1 MPFINNKKF
10 CEIRESA
17 KSGNEKAKMILQAI
31 SKNSPQNDLDNLIN
45 DYYNIVNDV
54 PPIEQ
59 KNEPEIEIFDTPSP
73 NVVEES
79 PQIEEIEDLTEVLNG
94 EMDGLLDENDVED
107 ITFGDFLKNKRR
119 DGLRAKKNGDY
130 FKAYDLNG
138 RQSYMNDKINSY
150 KGKFDGRKRD
160 VERQFTD
167 LGKSIDK
174 YSKDVNYMLDDEM
187 DLDMNVANQ
196 AYDELTD
203 NENVMKSFGRYWD
216 DSDNLQIAEVLK
228 ELVVKYG
235 KKNVMAVLNTLK
247 SDNDNY
253 QNFRK
258 QQIDNE
264 IGRYAKSIENLLK

>member
-45 DYYNIVNDV
+45 DYYNV
-54 PPIEQ
+54 PPVISLE
-59 KNEPEIEIFDTPSP
+59 EPENNALSEEIFEDDKDIIDGES
-73 NVVEES
+73 NV
-79 PQIEEIEDLTEVLNG
+79 EIEDLTEILNG

-138 RQSYMNDKINSY
+138 RQDYMNDKINNY

-174 YSKDVNYMLDDEM
+174 YSKDVNYMLDDGM
-187 DLDMNVANQ
+187 DLDMNLANQ

-216 DSDNLQIAEVLK
+216 DLDNLQIAEVLK

-264 IGRYAKSIENLLK
+264 IGRYTKSIENLLK

>member
-45 DYYNIVNDV
+45 DYYNV
-54 PPIEQ
+54 PPVISLE
-59 KNEPEIEIFDTPSP
+59 EPENSVLNEEIFEDDKDITDGEN
-73 NVVEES
+73 NV
-79 PQIEEIEDLTEVLNG
+79 EIEDLTEILNG

-138 RQSYMNDKINSY
+138 RQTYMNDKINNY

-174 YSKDVNYMLDDEM
+174 YSKDVNYMLDDGM

>member
-45 DYYNIVNDV
+45 DYYNV
-54 PPIEQ
+54 PPVISLE
-59 KNEPEIEIFDTPSP
+59 EPENSVLNEEIFEDDKDIIDGEN
-73 NVVEES
+73 NV
-79 PQIEEIEDLTEVLNG
+79 EIEDLTEILNT

-107 ITFGDFLKNKRR
+107 ITFGDFLKNKHR
-119 DGLRAKKNGDY
+119 DGIRAKKNGDY

-138 RQSYMNDKINSY
+138 RQKYMDDRINNYKDKFI
-150 KGKFDGRKRD
+150 GRKRD
-160 VERQFTD
+160 VERQFDD
-167 LGKSIDK
+167 LEKSIDK
-174 YSKDVNYMLDDEM
+174 YSKDVNYMLDDDME
-187 DLDMNVANQ
+187 LDMNVANQ
-196 AYDELTD
+196 AYDEFTND
-203 NENVMKSFGRYWD
+203 ENTMKSFGRHWD
-216 DSDNLQIAEVLK
+216 DSDSSQIVDILK

-247 SDNDNY
+247 SDNNNY
-253 QNFRK
+253 KNYKK

-264 IGRYAKSIENLLK
+264 IGRYTKSIENLLK

>member
-45 DYYNIVNDV
+45 DYYNV
-54 PPIEQ
+54 PPVISLE
-59 KNEPEIEIFDTPSP
+59 EPENNALNEEIFEDDKDITEGEN
-73 NVVEES
+73 NV
-79 PQIEEIEDLTEVLNG
+79 EIEDLTEILNG

-138 RQSYMNDKINSY
+138 RQDYMNDKINNY

-174 YSKDVNYMLDDEM
+174 YSKDVNYMLDDGM
-187 DLDMNVANQ
+187 DLDMNLANQ

-216 DSDNLQIAEVLK
+216 DLDNLQIAEVLK

-264 IGRYAKSIENLLK
+264 IGRYTKSIENLLK